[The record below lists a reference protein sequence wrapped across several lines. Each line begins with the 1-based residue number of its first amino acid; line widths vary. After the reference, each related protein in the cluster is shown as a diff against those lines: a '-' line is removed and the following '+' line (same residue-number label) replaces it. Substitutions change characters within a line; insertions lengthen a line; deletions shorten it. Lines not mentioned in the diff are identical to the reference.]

1 MGVESRGGV
10 FRWAVNLWRWR
21 RLVATLAAREV
32 RLRYAGSL
40 FGVAWTVLEP
50 FVQFG
55 MYLWVFGVIIGI
67 RFADQGIGS
76 YGVYLLSGLI
86 PFLFF
91 QETLTRALGLARSQ
105 VALLRSSA
113 VPLEVLLAGSYLA
126 IGTKYI
132 TGLVLLTGGGIAAG
146 TFSARHLDWLVV
158 ALVVLGLG
166 TFGVGLVAVTLGA
179 FVPDASPLA
188 GLATMAILF
197 ASPILYPLGA
207 VPEPLRGLVAFN
219 PLVGVLE
226 GFRGVFLGAPVAA
239 GPVLVA
245 IVAGLACVVLGSWVH
260 RRRGRFVRDV
270 V

>member
-1 MGVESRGGV
+1 MFQWVANV
-10 FRWAVNLWRWR
+10 WRWR
-21 RLVATLAAREV
+21 RLVATLAVREV

-40 FGVAWTVLEP
+40 FGIAWTVLEP
-50 FVQFG
+50 LVQFG
-55 MYLWVFGVIIGI
+55 LYLWVFGVILGI

-76 YGVYLLSGLI
+76 YGVYVLSGLI

-91 QETLTRALGLARSQ
+91 QETLTRALGLARHQ

-126 IGTKYI
+126 IGAKYV
-132 TGLVLLTGGGIAAG
+132 TGFLLLTGGGLAAG
-146 TFSARHLDWLVV
+146 TLAYWQLGWVAV
-158 ALVVLGLG
+158 ALLVLGLG

-179 FVPDASPLA
+179 FVPDASPFA

-197 ASPILYPLGA
+197 ASPILYPLAA
-207 VPEPLRGLVAFN
+207 VPHPLRPLLGVN

-226 GFRGVFLGAPVAA
+226 GFRGFFLGAPVAV
-239 GPVLVA
+239 GPVMVA
-245 IVAGLACVVLGSWVH
+245 VGAGLASVVVGSWVH
-260 RRRGRFVRDV
+260 RRRGRFVREV